1 MASFP
6 VPLAPSWAP
15 NPPIQ
20 CGFWWQGDFLFDWGF
35 GSMAVSS
42 GCHGKSPFSVDRE
55 ITIFCWPRYQ
65 VTFYLRFPFNF
76 IREMDGYSSQGKLLP
91 FHSEFPFSFSKCRIK
106 VPRPSSLKASQPS
119 GPRRTK
125 LAHPPLFPQVCGLGQ
140 RRPDPT
146 SSYDGFRLISSHSS
160 SSSEGFTPH
169 NCSPCHESLKLTLEF
184 KSHELVPL
192 FFCIILP
199 LKL

>member
-6 VPLAPSWAP
+6 GPLAPSWAP

-20 CGFWWQGDFLFDWGF
+20 CGFWWQGDFLIDRGF
-35 GSMAVSS
+35 GSH
-42 GCHGKSPFSVDRE
+42 GCEQRLPWQT
-55 ITIFCWPRYQ
+55 TIFCWPRYQ

-91 FHSEFPFSFSKCRIK
+91 FRSESPSSFSKCRIK
-106 VPRPSSLKASQPS
+106 VPRPSSLKASRPS

-125 LAHPPLFPQVCGLGQ
+125 LAHPPLLPQVYGLGQ

-160 SSSEGFTPH
+160 SSSESFMPH
-169 NCSPCHESLKLTLEF
+169 NFSPCHESLKLTLEF